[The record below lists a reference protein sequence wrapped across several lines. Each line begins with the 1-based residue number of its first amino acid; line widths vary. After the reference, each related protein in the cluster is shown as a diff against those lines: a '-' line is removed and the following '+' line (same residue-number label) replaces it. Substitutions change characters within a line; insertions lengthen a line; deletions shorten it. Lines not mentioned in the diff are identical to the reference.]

1 MLAELYIEN
10 LAVIEK
16 ASIRFT
22 KDLNVFTGETGAG
35 KSILI
40 NGINA
45 ILGQRITKDIV
56 RTGADKAVITAAF
69 TDVSDECVQMLE
81 QGGFGIDD
89 GQLFLEREVR
99 SDGGS
104 VARIN
109 NRPVNISLLRQIGE
123 MLVNIHG
130 QHDNQILLSADKHIK
145 ILDSYA
151 EAQEM
156 LEDYQQS
163 FHKLQKLAKQINQ
176 LKMNDKQKQFR
187 ISELYDICNEIENL
201 DLKQDEDKLIENEL
215 ALSKNAVAL
224 SEAIYASNTIIAG
237 NDDTSG
243 VIENVSL
250 ANDSIEEYSDI
261 MPEISALSER
271 LSSAK
276 IELQDIS
283 QELDSI
289 LDKLNV
295 DPKRYDWLNQ
305 RSDDIR
311 RICKKYGP
319 ELSDVF
325 RTLEDSRK
333 ELDSLENSEQDIQRL
348 ENEKKELL
356 TDVSRKAMELSKFR
370 KDAAER
376 FVEQV
381 TGELEF
387 LNMPNVRIVVDNK
400 PGKLTVNGLDNIEF
414 LISANIGEEPRPL
427 AKIASGGEL
436 SRIML
441 ALKNVIAEKDSI
453 NTLVF
458 DEIDTGVS
466 GRAAQKIGMK
476 LKQIAKFRQVLCV
489 THLAQIAVMADNH
502 MLIEKSIIGERTVTT
517 VKTLDEDQRR
527 YEVARIMGGDNI
539 TPLLLENAGQLID
552 DARKGVFMNN

>member
-69 TDVSDECVQMLE
+69 TDVSDECVQILE

-243 VIENVSL
+243 VIENISL

>member
-16 ASIRFT
+16 AQIRFT
-22 KDLNVFTGETGAG
+22 DNLNVFTGETGAG

-56 RTGADKAVITAAF
+56 RTGADKAVITAVF
-69 TDVSDECVQMLE
+69 CNIPEGCLEVIKDIGLECE
-81 QGGFGIDD
+81 D

-109 NRPVNISLLRQIGE
+109 SRPVNVSLLRQIGE

-130 QHDNQILLSADKHIK
+130 QHDNQILLSPDKHIR

-151 EAQEM
+151 EADDM
-156 LEDYQQS
+156 LADYQQS

-187 ISELYDICNEIENL
+187 ISELYDICNEIEALNL
-201 DLKQDEDKLIENEL
+201 KEDEDKKVEAEL
-215 ALSKNAVAL
+215 DISKNAVAL
-224 SEAIYASNTIIAG
+224 SEAIFASNTIISG
-237 NDDTSG
+237 NDDTTG
-243 VIENVSL
+243 IVENISS
-250 ANDSIEEYSDI
+250 ANEKLEYFTDI
-261 MPEISALSER
+261 MPELSVLSER
-271 LSSAK
+271 LSGTM

-289 LDKLNV
+289 LGKLNV
-295 DPKRYDWLNQ
+295 DPKRFDWLNQ

-325 RTLEDSRK
+325 TTLDSSRK
-333 ELDSLENSEQDIQRL
+333 ELDTLEGAEQSLEKL
-348 ENEKKELL
+348 ENEKTELL
-356 TDVSRKAMELSKFR
+356 TEVSKKAVELSKFR
-370 KDAAER
+370 AEAAER
-376 FVEQV
+376 FVAQV
-381 TGELEF
+381 TSELEF

-400 PGKLTVNGLDNIEF
+400 QGKLTVNGLDNIEF

-453 NTLVF
+453 GTLIF

-476 LKQIAKFRQVLCV
+476 LRQISRYRQVICV
-489 THLAQIAVMADNH
+489 THLAQIAVMADDH
-502 MLIEKSIIGERTVTT
+502 ILIEKGVVGDRTVTT
-517 VKTLDEDQRR
+517 VKTLDDEQRK
-527 YEVARIMGGDNI
+527 YEIARIMGGDSI
-539 TPLLLENAGQLID
+539 TPLLLENAQQLID
-552 DARKGVFMNN
+552 EARSEVPAE

>member
-56 RTGADKAVITAAF
+56 RTGAEKAVITAAF
-69 TDVSDECVQMLE
+69 TDVSEECVQMLE

>member
-16 ASIRFT
+16 AQIRFT
-22 KDLNVFTGETGAG
+22 DNLNVFTGETGAG

-56 RTGADKAVITAAF
+56 RTGADKAVITAVF
-69 TDVSDECVQMLE
+69 CYIPEGCLEVIKDIGLECE
-81 QGGFGIDD
+81 D

-109 NRPVNISLLRQIGE
+109 SRPVNVSLLRQIGE

-130 QHDNQILLSADKHIK
+130 QHDNQILLSPDKHIR

-151 EAQEM
+151 EADDM
-156 LEDYQQS
+156 LADYQQS

-187 ISELYDICNEIENL
+187 ISELYDICNEIEALNL
-201 DLKQDEDKLIENEL
+201 KEDEDKKVEAEL
-215 ALSKNAVAL
+215 DISKNAVAL
-224 SEAIYASNTIIAG
+224 SEAIFASNTIISG
-237 NDDTSG
+237 NDDTTG
-243 VIENVSL
+243 IVENISS
-250 ANDSIEEYSDI
+250 ANEKLEYFTDI
-261 MPEISALSER
+261 MPELSALSER
-271 LSSAK
+271 LSGTM

-289 LDKLNV
+289 LGKLNV
-295 DPKRYDWLNQ
+295 DPKRFDWLNQ

-325 RTLEDSRK
+325 TTLDSSRK
-333 ELDSLENSEQDIQRL
+333 ELDTLEGAEQSLEKL
-348 ENEKKELL
+348 ENEKTELL
-356 TDVSRKAMELSKFR
+356 TEVSKKAVELSKFR
-370 KDAAER
+370 AEAAER
-376 FVEQV
+376 FVAQV
-381 TGELEF
+381 TSELEF

-400 PGKLTVNGLDNIEF
+400 QGKLTVNGLDNIEF

-453 NTLVF
+453 GTLIF

-476 LKQIAKFRQVLCV
+476 LRQISRYRQVLCV
-489 THLAQIAVMADNH
+489 THLAQIAVMADDH
-502 MLIEKSIIGERTVTT
+502 ILIEKGVVGDRTVTT
-517 VKTLDEDQRR
+517 VKTLDDEQRK
-527 YEVARIMGGDNI
+527 YEIARIMGGDSI
-539 TPLLLENAGQLID
+539 TPLLLENAQQLID
-552 DARKGVFMNN
+552 EARSEVPAE

>member
-56 RTGADKAVITAAF
+56 RTGADKAVITAVF

-261 MPEISALSER
+261 MPEILALSER

-319 ELSDVF
+319 ELADVF

-387 LNMPNVRIVVDNK
+387 LNMHNVRIVVDNK

-527 YEVARIMGGDNI
+527 YEIARIMGGDNI

>member
-237 NDDTSG
+237 NDDTPG
-243 VIENVSL
+243 VIENISL

>member
-56 RTGADKAVITAAF
+56 RTGADKAVITAVF

-319 ELSDVF
+319 ELADVF
-325 RTLEDSRK
+325 RTLEDSKK
-333 ELDSLENSEQDIQRL
+333 ELDSLENSEQDIQKL

-370 KDAAER
+370 KDAAKR

-517 VKTLDEDQRR
+517 VKKLDEDQRR

>member
-243 VIENVSL
+243 VIENISL

-319 ELSDVF
+319 ELADVF

>member
-243 VIENVSL
+243 VIENISL

>member
-243 VIENVSL
+243 VIENISL

-319 ELSDVF
+319 ELADVF

-527 YEVARIMGGDNI
+527 YEVARIMGGENI